1 MPLTA
6 LHTPNHD
13 ILHLLLQQSPLL
25 GANPIRKLL
34 LLPHRLLRIV
44 LLRVLLYT
52 VIRQMRKTI
61 VDVIQRI
68 LIVGEAEIALLVEP
82 YFRRGEILDE
92 DPLSDIELP
101 PLNKQWILD
110 VLLYD
115 ELGGLAKGI
124 VSDIVE
130 VIEASYSSSP
140 RHNYLSKSLQL
151 GLAIQTFLIPL
162 IACCG
167 SPLVNICSLL
177 FTKPSIASYT
187 FASYPSY
194 SGFSI
199 TGISAC
205 WR

>member
-25 GANPIRKLL
+25 SANPVRKLL

-44 LLRVLLYT
+44 LLRVLLYA
-52 VIRQMRKTI
+52 VIRQMSKTI
-61 VDVIQRI
+61 VDVIERI
-68 LIVGEAEIALLVEP
+68 LIVSEAEIALLVEP
-82 YFRRGEILDE
+82 YFRRCEILDE

-101 PLNKQWILD
+101 PLNEQWILN
-110 VLLYD
+110 VLLHN
-115 ELGGLAKGI
+115 ELGGLTKGI

-177 FTKPSIASYT
+177 FTNPSIASYT
-187 FASYPSY
+187 LASYPSY
-194 SGFSI
+194 YGFSI

-205 WR
+205 CR

>member
-1 MPLTA
+1 
-6 LHTPNHD
+6 
-13 ILHLLLQQSPLL
+13 
-25 GANPIRKLL
+25 
-34 LLPHRLLRIV
+34 
-44 LLRVLLYT
+44 
-52 VIRQMRKTI
+52 MRKTI

-101 PLNKQWILD
+101 PLNEQWILD

-140 RHNYLSKSLQL
+140 RHNYLS
-151 GLAIQTFLIPL
+151 
-162 IACCG
+162 
-167 SPLVNICSLL
+167 
-177 FTKPSIASYT
+177 
-187 FASYPSY
+187 
-194 SGFSI
+194 
-199 TGISAC
+199 
-205 WR
+205 